1 MGLFKINKEKL
12 QIEELSLYRYKN
24 EGYSKTSPQV
34 LMAKFPSLTL
44 SIPELDVIETE
55 KLLVARECNTTR
67 GPIDLLIITE
77 NADIVLVETKLIRNP
92 ESHRTVVAQAIDYAK
107 ALTQENVNQ
116 FKRWFNKS
124 EFTNSEIVNDLFNDS
139 NFESTLDK
147 NIRTGNFKVLI
158 AGDKIHPNVL
168 NMVESIQSAPH
179 LSFTMFLAEIQPF
192 SLDEDNII
200 IQPTIVAK
208 TNEVER
214 SVIRLEIDYKEQK
227 HLIESAA
234 PEEEG
239 KGNKPIQSAEEY
251 LNTLSVEEFKEHFRK
266 FWKRW
271 RNIGGDVRF
280 GTTGFSIGISINGSR
295 YPLQFFYDDNFY
307 LIMSST
313 MDRYGISDKIYE
325 NYKQNIRATYPKAHD
340 LLVANKVK
348 ILYSDISIEELTHI
362 FDAVVQMVEELK
374 KTEE

>member
-1 MGLFKINKEKL
+1 MGLFKLNKEKL

-24 EGYSKTSPQV
+24 EGYSEISPQV
-34 LMAKFPSLTL
+34 LMAKFPSLAL

-55 KLLVARECNTTR
+55 KILVARECSTTR

-107 ALTQENVNQ
+107 ALTQENVNR
-116 FKRWFNKS
+116 FKSWFDKS

-147 NIRTGNFKVLI
+147 NIKTGNFKVLI

-168 NMVESIQSAPH
+168 NMVESIQAAPH
-179 LSFTMFLAEIQPF
+179 LSFTIFLAEIQPF

-200 IQPTIVAK
+200 IQSTIVAK

-227 HLIESAA
+227 HSIESSA
-234 PEEEG
+234 PEKEG

-251 LNTLSVEEFKEHFRK
+251 LDTLSSQEFKEHFRK

-271 RNIGGDVRF
+271 KNIRGDVRF

-295 YPLQFFYDDNFY
+295 YPLQFFYDDNLY

-313 MDRYGISDKIYE
+313 MAKYGIADKIYE
-325 NYKQNIRATYPKAHD
+325 NYKQNIKTTYPKAHD
-340 LLVANKVK
+340 LLVANKFK
-348 ILYSDISIEELTHI
+348 IRYSDITIKELTHI
-362 FDAVVQMVEELK
+362 FDAVVLMGEELK
-374 KTEE
+374 KSE